1 MKRVT
6 KNDVDTALLL
16 WKEASE
22 RAQAEHLAWG
32 ALLQGQQTLIRSMID
47 NGWTYAQ
54 AKRDVDNASTVHNE
68 ALLTA
73 LTEMDERCRQ
83 YLELEAALKAQQQQP

>member
-1 MKRVT
+1 MA
-6 KNDVDTALLL
+6 VDDETQPHCCLVDKQAAQVRLPAVKQQLVSSGRTYITTGSTEAVRRPCALGGKPTA
-16 WKEASE
+16 
-22 RAQAEHLAWG
+22 
-32 ALLQGQQTLIRSMID
+32 
-47 NGWTYAQ
+47 
-54 AKRDVDNASTVHNE
+54 